1 MYIYIEREREKKN
14 RDIKGGGEMV
24 KEIDDLRETERE
36 KYITLT
42 LVLMG
47 RGRGGL
53 NLFIPFL
60 FVTTIEKVLR
70 LRTVLIFLKK

>member
-47 RGRGGL
+47 C
-53 NLFIPFL
+53 F
-60 FVTTIEKVLR
+60 
-70 LRTVLIFLKK
+70 